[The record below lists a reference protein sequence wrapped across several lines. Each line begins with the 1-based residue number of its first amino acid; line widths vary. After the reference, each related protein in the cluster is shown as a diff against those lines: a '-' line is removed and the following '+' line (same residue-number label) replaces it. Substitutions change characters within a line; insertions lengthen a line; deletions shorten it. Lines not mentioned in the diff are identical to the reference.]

1 MQENNESKP
10 KKKRFNIF
18 DWYYRDGKIQ
28 EQDINVLKNPSIGN
42 FFKLLWKKL
51 NKFISTNL
59 IFVFGNF
66 PVIFILL
73 AIAGFFD
80 SFSPSPLYLAWGPM
94 QGAMSFDENDLSST
108 VLTGIYGVHGELRE
122 VSTATIILFLLGL
135 LLIFTW
141 GFTKVGTTYIYRNIM
156 SGEPVFPMSD
166 FFYVIKR
173 NKKQSIIVG
182 ILDAIITALFAYDI
196 YYLFEYYNENSVN
209 PFMLFM
215 TLAMFIIYTFI
226 RPYVYIMIFTFDLKI
241 TKIIKNAL
249 FFAILGIKR
258 NAMCLLGSILLLI
271 INFGIF
277 YIFPPLGAIL
287 PFLITFAIL
296 DFMGVYAAYPNIIKY
311 MMDEN
316 DARAIVEGCSIDK
329 ENDEIDKE
337 EYDEQPSECKVNELE
352 KIQETSESSST
363 SPIENASNSQTDNE
377 NK

>member
-1 MQENNESKP
+1 
-10 KKKRFNIF
+10 
-18 DWYYRDGKIQ
+18 
-28 EQDINVLKNPSIGN
+28 
-42 FFKLLWKKL
+42 
-51 NKFISTNL
+51 
-59 IFVFGNF
+59 
-66 PVIFILL
+66 
-73 AIAGFFD
+73 
-80 SFSPSPLYLAWGPM
+80 
-94 QGAMSFDENDLSST
+94 MS
-108 VLTGIYGVHGELRE
+108 
-122 VSTATIILFLLGL
+122 IILKC
-135 LLIFTW
+135 LI
-141 GFTKVGTTYIYRNIM
+141 G
-156 SGEPVFPMSD
+156 
-166 FFYVIKR
+166 
-173 NKKQSIIVG
+173 
-182 ILDAIITALFAYDI
+182 
-196 YYLFEYYNENSVN
+196 
-209 PFMLFM
+209 
-215 TLAMFIIYTFI
+215 
-226 RPYVYIMIFTFDLKI
+226 KI